1 MSKRVLQIGFGNIGS
16 EVFEDYRHTL
26 VAEGHTY
33 MVTDLVK
40 EIPQGYEWD
49 EEPVDLAIV
58 MVDTRPTRYGDGFDY
73 RDVET
78 VLSQYADLAAFFLV
92 RSTVSRG
99 FFDLPTYQAMRNRIG
114 LSPEFNG
121 ATPFA
126 NRRDTPLGFEMFTYN
141 VPQWFVDA
149 TTRGKA
155 VFGNPR
161 EVALA
166 KLAEN
171 AFLALKVTFFHELIL
186 GANARGIEGEE
197 VRRLVTT
204 DPRIGE
210 ANSFMP
216 QPGWTSHCYD
226 KDVPAYAR
234 LTDSKIVERA
244 IRINANRL
252 LPLREQDDPN
262 TRP

>member
-1 MSKRVLQIGFGNIGS
+1 
-16 EVFEDYRHTL
+16 
-26 VAEGHTY
+26 
-33 MVTDLVK
+33 
-40 EIPQGYEWD
+40 
-49 EEPVDLAIV
+49 
-58 MVDTRPTRYGDGFDY
+58 MVDTRPTDGGDGFDY
-73 RDVET
+73 SDVEA
-78 VLSQYADLAAFFLV
+78 VLEQYRHLTAFFLV
-92 RSTVSRG
+92 RSTVSSG
-99 FFDLPTYQAMRNRIG
+99 FFDLPLYRAMQDRIG

-121 ATPFA
+121 ATHFA

-141 VPQWFVDA
+141 VPQWFTEDS
-149 TTRGKA
+149 TSDHDEL

-186 GANARGIEGEE
+186 GANAAGIEGEE

-226 KDVPAYAR
+226 KDVPAYEE
-234 LTDSKIVERA
+234 LTGSKIVQA
-244 IRINANRL
+244 ALRINANRL
-252 LPLREQDDPN
+252 LPLRELDDPN